1 MSVFFTADTH
11 FGHAAIIRYCN
22 RPFESVETMNQT
34 LLETWNAVVRPTDI
48 VYHLGDVFF
57 RSKEEE
63 RTLTFVRKLH
73 GKKYLVPGNHDQ
85 ARHLEQLTGH
95 FTVLPPLHEVTF
107 RDKGE
112 SARTILCH
120 YPLETWNGVSRG
132 SLMLH
137 GHVHGT
143 LPGNRQRTD
152 VGVDAWN
159 WMPVNLEQILARVQA
174 ETVLPAEP
182 LGKRGY
188 AGSGPETE
196 DGDDAWSG
204 DNA

>member
-1 MSVFFTADTH
+1 MSVYFTADTH

-34 LLETWNAVVRPTDI
+34 LLEMWNAVVRPKDT

-85 ARHLEQLTGH
+85 THHLELLSGH

-107 RDKGE
+107 RDRGE
-112 SARTILCH
+112 SVRTILCH
-120 YPLETWNGVSRG
+120 YPLETWNGVFRG

-143 LPGNRQRTD
+143 LSGNRQRTD
-152 VGVDAWN
+152 VGVDAWDC
-159 WMPVNLEQILARVQA
+159 MPVSLAQILTRVQA
-174 ETVLPAEP
+174 ETTLPAEL
-182 LGKRGY
+182 LGN
-188 AGSGPETE
+188 S
-196 DGDDAWSG
+196 GDDGNEAEIE
-204 DNA
+204 A